1 MFNQFCKT
9 YGLLFIAFALCLVI
23 FGVGFI
29 IGAATASRAETA
41 APPASVERSALPAI
55 NYINA
60 THTAAAPEYRKI
72 TVEATAY
79 CCENYPHICNDGD
92 ATCTATGTKP
102 TPGRTIAVDP
112 SVIPYGAEVIIN
124 GNTYIAE
131 DCGGAIKGNRIDI
144 LFDTHEEALQFG
156 RQQLTVYV
164 AGVQT

>member
-1 MFNQFCKT
+1 MLNQFCKK
-9 YGLLFIAFALCLVI
+9 YGFLFIVFAVCSVI
-23 FGVGFI
+23 FGMGFLVG
-29 IGAATASRAETA
+29 AVTTSRA
-41 APPASVERSALPAI
+41 APVAPSASVEHSPLPAI

-60 THTAAAPEYRKI
+60 RQPAAPEYREI

-124 GNTYIAE
+124 GQTYIAE

-164 AGVQT
+164 AGV